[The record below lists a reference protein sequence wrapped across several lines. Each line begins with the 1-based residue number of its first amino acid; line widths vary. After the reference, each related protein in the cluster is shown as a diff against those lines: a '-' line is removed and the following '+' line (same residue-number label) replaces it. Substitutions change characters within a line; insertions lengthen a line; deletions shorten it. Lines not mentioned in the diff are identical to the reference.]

1 MSELINN
8 SQGRK
13 ELLKHMILQLHEGVA
28 PEEIRARMIVL
39 LTKIP
44 YGEVV
49 EVEQELISEGLPE
62 SEVLRLCDIH
72 SQALEGRI
80 DLTGMKIV
88 APGHPVDTFKR
99 ENRELEK
106 VVRQLREL
114 FASVDTEFSGPAAE
128 KYLNTVKGLFNSLMD
143 VDKHYRRKE
152 NLLFPFL
159 EKYGITGPPKVMWG
173 KHDETRDLLK
183 NAINALNMTG
193 DFNTDMMKMKVELHL
208 LPAAKAI
215 TDMIMKEEE
224 ILLPMTLDKLT
235 ETDWYEIYRQTN
247 EIGYCLYDP
256 EVTWNPQGVVIA
268 EETSAEEGSVNL
280 PSGKFT
286 SEELLAILNTL
297 PVDLTFVDRND
308 KVKYFSQGKERIF
321 DRNRAILGR
330 DVRMCHPPG
339 SVHIVDQIIGD
350 FKSGMADSAPF
361 WIQMGGKFIH
371 IEYFALRNEQGEY
384 LGTLEMSQDLTEKRK
399 ISGDQRLLSYRKSDT
414 GKSSVQPEPQQHND
428 HSHQHVSGTPQKTS
442 QMNKPHWLDLSR
454 IIIKLDARPLL
465 AQGIH
470 PLEQVQQQCAALN
483 PGEIFELIT
492 PFPPS
497 PMIEKMAAAGFEA
510 HLETAADGMF
520 HTYFLKK

>member
-8 SQGRK
+8 SQNRK
-13 ELLKHMILQLHEGVA
+13 DLLKHMILQLHEGVA
-28 PEEIRARMIVL
+28 PEAVRSRMIDL

-72 SQALEGRI
+72 SQALEGHI
-80 DLTGMKIV
+80 DLSGMRIV

-106 VVRQLREL
+106 VVKQLHEL
-114 FASVDTEFSGPAAE
+114 FADAGTVLSGAGE
-128 KYLNTVKGLFNSLMD
+128 EGYINTVKDLFNKLMD

-183 NAINALNMTG
+183 NAINALGMPGEVTPA
-193 DFNTDMMKMKVELHL
+193 MMKTRVELHL
-208 LPAAKAI
+208 EPAIKAI
-215 TDMIMKEEE
+215 TGMIMKEEE
-224 ILLPMTLDKLT
+224 ILFPMTLDKLT

-256 EVTWNPQGVVIA
+256 DVTWKPHGSETFV
-268 EETSAEEGSVNL
+268 ETSAEEGTISL

-297 PVDLTFVDRND
+297 PVDITFVDRND
-308 KVKYFSQGKERIF
+308 KVSYFSQGKERIF

-330 DVRMCHPPG
+330 DVRMCHPPS
-339 SVHIVDQIIGD
+339 SVHIVDRIVSD
-350 FKSGMADSAPF
+350 FKSGKADSAPF
-361 WIQMGGKFIH
+361 WIQKGDRFIH
-371 IEYFALRNEQGEY
+371 IEYFALRNEKGDY
-384 LGTLEMSQDLTEKRK
+384 LGTMEMTQDLTEKRK
-399 ISGDQRLLSYRKSDT
+399 LSGDQRLLTY
-414 GKSSVQPEPQQHND
+414 
-428 HSHQHVSGTPQKTS
+428 
-442 QMNKPHWLDLSR
+442 NK
-454 IIIKLDARPLL
+454 
-465 AQGIH
+465 
-470 PLEQVQQQCAALN
+470 
-483 PGEIFELIT
+483 
-492 PFPPS
+492 
-497 PMIEKMAAAGFEA
+497 
-510 HLETAADGMF
+510 
-520 HTYFLKK
+520 